1 MKLLLSALI
10 FFFMSNAVLA
20 QSAGEMRVS
29 AGLAIGTEAG
39 LDNNG
44 GKALGLGINI
54 GGEYFIVDNIS
65 ASPSF
70 TYFFESN
77 VGTLP
82 NRFSL
87 RLNTLNIDGRYYL
100 MDSPVEFYGIAGISI
115 ASARAESNVSI
126 FGVNQVS
133 SSSDSE
139 VGLNFGIGANL
150 PVTDEIQGNA
160 QMVYNTPL
168 EQLIINLGVVYRIF

>member
-1 MKLLLSALI
+1 MEIRLMVLL
-10 FFFMSNAVLA
+10 FFLAFSEALA
-20 QSAGEMRVS
+20 QSTGELRVS
-29 AGLAIGTEAG
+29 GGLAIGSEAG
-39 LDNNG
+39 LDKNG
-44 GKALGLGINI
+44 GKALGLGINL
-54 GGEYFIVDNIS
+54 GAEYFIVDNIS

-70 TYFFESN
+70 TYFFESR

-115 ASARAESNVSI
+115 AKARAESNVSI
-126 FGVNQVS
+126 FGVNRVT

-139 VGLNFGIGANL
+139 VGLNFGVGTNL
-150 PVTDEIQGNA
+150 LVTNEFQGNA
-160 QMVYNTPL
+160 QMVYNTAL
-168 EQLIINLGVVYRIF
+168 EQLIVNLGVVYRIF